1 MNLKGYAEAKKK
13 GQIIWVHGYPCSG
26 KTFTADYLATVGWYN
41 VDGDWIFSATDPDD
55 LAFGKKLGEAF
66 KKVVAEK
73 PLSDEEKG
81 DFDKYLK
88 GLCDQAIKSAD
99 EGVDT
104 AISFVMYK
112 KWMRDY
118 IKTFIPDI
126 KIIHV
131 KVDVAILLPKNVKR
145 MTKAMALHNM
155 TLE

>member
-1 MNLKGYAEAKKK
+1 
-13 GQIIWVHGYPCSG
+13 
-26 KTFTADYLATVGWYN
+26 
-41 VDGDWIFSATDPDD
+41 
-55 LAFGKKLGEAF
+55 
-66 KKVVAEK
+66 
-73 PLSDEEKG
+73 
-81 DFDKYLK
+81 
-88 GLCDQAIKSAD
+88 
-99 EGVDT
+99 
-104 AISFVMYK
+104 MYK